1 MIVKNV
7 QVEVKMNNYLE
18 NLNDEIKNYFKV
30 LEPEFPE
37 WLNDY
42 INTPELL
49 KQQYISMTCGTIYS
63 NLFESNFFYSSLDHS
78 IGVALIVW
86 HFTHDK
92 KQTLSG
98 LFHDIATPAFKHC
111 VDFLNGDYMNQES
124 TEDLTTQIISNSKEI
139 MSLLERDNIRLE
151 EVNDYHIY
159 PIADNDTPN
168 LSSDRLEYSLSNA
181 LFTYKLLDFEI
192 IKKMYNDI
200 KVGKDEN
207 NIEELEFTDENLA
220 LDFVKVTSKMS
231 IIYREYRTIYSMQ
244 LIADILKRLSEDG
257 LIAKSDLY
265 NLKELDIIDIIQK
278 SVYRDVF
285 NKWKKAEKVLISE
298 EKPSGVYVVNLT
310 SKIRY
315 IDPLVNEKRISI
327 INENAGKVIKDNLNY
342 KTDKYVYLENI
353 SL

>member
-1 MIVKNV
+1 
-7 QVEVKMNNYLE
+7 MNNYLE
-18 NLNDEIKNYFKV
+18 NLNEEIRKYFKV

-49 KQQYISMTCGTIYS
+49 KQQFISMTCGTIYS
-63 NLFESNFFYSSLDHS
+63 NLFESDFFYSSLDYS

-139 MSLLERDNIRLE
+139 MTLLERDNIKLE

-181 LFTYKLLDFEI
+181 LFIYKLLDFDS
-192 IKKMYNDI
+192 IKNIYNDI

-207 NIEELEFTDENLA
+207 NIDELEFTNESLA

-244 LIADILKRLSEDG
+244 LIADILKKLSEKG
-257 LIAKSDLY
+257 LITKSDLY
-265 NLKELDIIDIIQK
+265 NLKEQDVIDIIQK
-278 SVYRDVF
+278 SIYKDVF
-285 NKWKKAEKVLISE
+285 NKWKNAEKVLINE
-298 EKPSGVYVVNLT
+298 EKPNGVYAVNLA

-315 IDPLVNEKRISI
+315 IDPLVNGKRIST
-327 INENAGKVIKDNLNY
+327 INKNASKLIEDNLNY

>member
-1 MIVKNV
+1 
-7 QVEVKMNNYLE
+7 
-18 NLNDEIKNYFKV
+18 
-30 LEPEFPE
+30 
-37 WLNDY
+37 
-42 INTPELL
+42 
-49 KQQYISMTCGTIYS
+49 
-63 NLFESNFFYSSLDHS
+63 
-78 IGVALIVW
+78 
-86 HFTHDK
+86 
-92 KQTLSG
+92 
-98 LFHDIATPAFKHC
+98 
-111 VDFLNGDYMNQES
+111 MNQES

>member
-1 MIVKNV
+1 
-7 QVEVKMNNYLE
+7 MNNYLE
-18 NLNDEIKNYFKV
+18 NLNDKIKNYFNV

-37 WLNDY
+37 WLNEY

-63 NLFESNFFYSSLDHS
+63 NLFESDFFNSSLDHS

-139 MSLLERDNIRLE
+139 MTLLERDNIKLE

-181 LFTYKLLDFEI
+181 LFTYKLLDFET
-192 IKKMYNDI
+192 IKRLYNDI
-200 KVGKDEN
+200 KVGKDEK
-207 NIEELEFTDENLA
+207 NIEELEFTSESSA
-220 LDFVKVTSKMS
+220 LEFVKVTSKMS

-244 LIADILKRLSEDG
+244 LIADILKKLSEDN
-257 LIAKSDLY
+257 LITKSDLY
-265 NLKELDIIDIIQK
+265 NLKEQDVIDIIKK
-278 SVYRDVF
+278 SSYNDIF

-298 EKPSGVYVVNLT
+298 TKPNGVYSVNLT

-315 IDPLVNEKRISI
+315 IDPLVNGWRISTI
-327 INENAGKVIKDNLNY
+327 DKNANKLIEDNLNY

>member
-1 MIVKNV
+1 MVKWIYKYTRII
-7 QVEVKMNNYLE
+7 E
-18 NLNDEIKNYFKV
+18 
-30 LEPEFPE
+30 
-37 WLNDY
+37 
-42 INTPELL
+42 T
-49 KQQYISMTCGTIYS
+49 TID
-63 NLFESNFFYSSLDHS
+63 FFYSSLDHS

-111 VDFLNGDYMNQES
+111 VDFFYGDYMNQES

-139 MSLLERDNIRLE
+139 MTLLERDNIKLE
-151 EVNDYHIY
+151 EVNDYHLY

-168 LSSDRLEYSLSNA
+168 LSADRLEYSLSNA
-181 LFTYKLLDFEI
+181 LFIHKLLDFET
-192 IKKMYNDI
+192 IKRLYNDI
-200 KVGKDEN
+200 KVGKDEK
-207 NIEELEFTDENLA
+207 NIEELEFTSESSA
-220 LDFVKVTSKMS
+220 LEFVKVTSKMS

-244 LIADILKRLSEDG
+244 LIADILKKLSEDN
-257 LIAKSDLY
+257 LITKSDLY
-265 NLKELDIIDIIQK
+265 NLKEQDVIDIIKK
-278 SVYRDVF
+278 SSYNDIF

-298 EKPSGVYVVNLT
+298 TKPNGVYSVNLT

-315 IDPLVNEKRISI
+315 IDPLVNGWRISTI
-327 INENAGKVIKDNLNY
+327 DKNANKLIEDNLNY

>member
-1 MIVKNV
+1 
-7 QVEVKMNNYLE
+7 MNNYLK
-18 NLNDEIKNYFKV
+18 NVNKEIKNYFNV

-37 WLNDY
+37 WLNEY

-63 NLFESNFFYSSLDHS
+63 NLFESDFFYSSLDHS

-139 MSLLERDNIRLE
+139 MTLLERDNIKLE

-181 LFTYKLLDFEI
+181 LFTYKLLDFET
-192 IKKMYNDI
+192 IKRLYNDI
-200 KVGKDEN
+200 KVGKDEK
-207 NIEELEFTDENLA
+207 NIEELEFTSESSA
-220 LDFVKVTSKMS
+220 LEFVKVTSKMS

-244 LIADILKRLSEDG
+244 LIADILKKLSEDN
-257 LIAKSDLY
+257 LITKSDLY
-265 NLKELDIIDIIQK
+265 NLKEQEVIDIIKK
-278 SVYRDVF
+278 SIYKDTF
-285 NKWKKAEKVLISE
+285 TKWENAEKVLISE
-298 EKPSGVYVVNLT
+298 EKPNDVYAVNLI
-310 SKIRY
+310 SKVRY
-315 IDPLVNEKRISI
+315 IDPLVNGKRIST
-327 INENAGKVIKDNLNY
+327 INENASKLIEDNLNY

>member
-1 MIVKNV
+1 
-7 QVEVKMNNYLE
+7 MNNYLE
-18 NLNDEIKNYFKV
+18 NLNDKIKNYFNV

-37 WLNDY
+37 WLNEY

-49 KQQYISMTCGTIYS
+49 KQQYISPTCGTIYS
-63 NLFESNFFYSSLDHS
+63 NLFESSFFYSSLDHS

-139 MSLLERDNIRLE
+139 MSLLERDNIKLE

-181 LFTYKLLDFEI
+181 LFIYKLLDFET
-192 IKKMYNDI
+192 IKRLYNDI
-200 KVGKDEN
+200 KVGKDEK
-207 NIEELEFTDENLA
+207 NIEELEFTSESSA
-220 LDFVKVTSKMS
+220 LEFVKVTSKMS

-244 LIADILKRLSEDG
+244 LIADILKKLNEDK
-257 LIAKSDLY
+257 LIARADLY
-265 NLKELDIIDIIQK
+265 NLKEQEVIDIIKK
-278 SVYRDVF
+278 SSYNDIF

-298 EKPSGVYVVNLT
+298 TKPNGVYSVNLT

-315 IDPLVNEKRISI
+315 IDPLVNGWRISTI
-327 INENAGKVIKDNLNY
+327 DKNASKLINDNLNY